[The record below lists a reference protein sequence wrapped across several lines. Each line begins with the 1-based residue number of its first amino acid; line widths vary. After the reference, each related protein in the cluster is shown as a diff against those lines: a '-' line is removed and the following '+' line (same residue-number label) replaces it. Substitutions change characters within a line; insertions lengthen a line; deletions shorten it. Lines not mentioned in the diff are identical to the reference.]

1 MTLTGSLRSLVQPER
16 AVRHGAPVPPWA
28 LRRTAV
34 QQQVLSKEAGHPGP
48 RSTGEWVNLGGVP
61 VKLLEFNDALDAIVE
76 RATCGGPIPLAV
88 ASANLDHVK
97 HFGEGSRWADILG
110 HAASLEWLTL
120 LDGAPLVAQAEKVTH
135 RAWPRLAGSDLI
147 WPLLDAAETAGLR
160 IGFLGGTTEVHAL
173 IQDKFATAH
182 PGLEVAGWWAPERSS
197 LADPVASRSLA
208 AEIAEAR
215 TELLVVCL
223 GKPRQELWISEY
235 GHLTGAKVMLAFGA
249 VVDFLAGRVRR
260 APAKVRDLGLEWA
273 WRLVLEPRRLAN
285 RYLVDG
291 PEAYLKLRRA
301 SGTVSS
307 PALTPKLPA
316 PTPPPVAPRAP
327 APAGQFTPHDE
338 HADVAV
344 LVVTYNNEKDAPLLL
359 ESLREETR
367 DQSIKVVVADN
378 SPTPSTRLALKDH
391 PDVFAFPTGGN
402 LGYAGGINSA
412 IQRAGTAGAFLVL
425 NPDMRVERGSIRA
438 LRERMARCGA
448 GVVVPLLVD
457 DDGSVYP
464 SLRREPSVSRAV
476 GDALMGS
483 RLRGRPGWLSEMDF
497 EADSYLHP
505 HKVDWATGAALLIRP
520 DIVQLV
526 GEWDERYFLY
536 SEETDFLRRVRAAG
550 ADVWFEPSARMRH
563 CRGGSG
569 TSPALDALMAA
580 NRIRYIR
587 KFHTGGY
594 ARAFRAAVVLS
605 AMLRSPLSRRREILA
620 VVSGQK
626 RWSELP
632 RACRYAEQAT
642 RHHGDLPYGSVII
655 PAHNE
660 ATVIARTLSSLA
672 LLAALDEVE
681 VVVACNGCTD
691 GTEEILSRFPDVK
704 VVSIPEASKTAALN
718 AADSVASCWP
728 RLYLDADIEIS
739 GATVRQLLSS
749 LNGRGLLAARP
760 ASRYLTEDSSVLVRA
775 YYRARSRVPALNNS
789 LWGGGVYG
797 LSESGHARLGA
808 FPRLTADDY
817 FVDCLFDGNEKQV
830 LPTEPVLVRTPQTA
844 AALLGTLN
852 RVYRGVREQPGT
864 ASSTG
869 RTVSQLVST
878 VRGPVSAFDACV
890 YAGFAVAGRWRL
902 DSSLR
907 WERDDSSR
915 TPGRPAKIPRRLRS
929 RSAKSPT
936 VKEHGHAGVR

>member
-1 MTLTGSLRSLVQPER
+1 MTLAGSLRSLVQPER
-16 AVRHGAPVPPWA
+16 PARTGVPMQPWA
-28 LRRTAV
+28 LRRPAV
-34 QQQVLSKEAGHPGP
+34 QQQVLSNEAGRPDP
-48 RSTGEWVNLGGVP
+48 RSTGVWVNLGGVP
-61 VKLLEFNDALDAIVE
+61 VKLLEFNDALDGIVE

-97 HFGEGSRWADILG
+97 HFGEGSRWADTFG
-110 HAASLEWLTL
+110 HAASVEWLTL
-120 LDGAPLVAQAEKVTH
+120 LDGAPLVSQAEKVTH

-160 IGFLGGTTEVHAL
+160 IGFLGGTPEVHAL
-173 IQDKFATAH
+173 IQDNFAAAH
-182 PGLEVAGWWAPERSS
+182 PGLAVAGWWAPERSS
-197 LADPVASRSLA
+197 LADPAASRSLA

-235 GHLTGAKVMLAFGA
+235 GHLTGANVMLAFGA

-260 APAKVRDLGLEWA
+260 APARVRNLGLEWA
-273 WRLVLEPRRLAN
+273 WRLALEPRRLAN

-301 SGTVSS
+301 SGAEVS
-307 PALTPKLPA
+307 PALA
-316 PTPPPVAPRAP
+316 PTLPPPPVASP
-327 APAGQFTPHDE
+327 APARGDQFTPHHE

-344 LVVTYNNEKDAPLLL
+344 LIVTYNNEKDAPLLL
-359 ESLREETR
+359 ESLRKETR

-378 SPTPSTRLALKDH
+378 SPTPSTLLALKDH
-391 PDVFAFPTGGN
+391 AHVFAFPTGGN
-402 LGYAGGINSA
+402 LGYAGAINSA
-412 IQRAGTAGAFLVL
+412 IQQAGTAGAFLVL

-483 RLRGRPGWLSEMDF
+483 RLPGRPGWLSEMDF
-497 EADSYLHP
+497 ETESYLHP

-520 DIVQLV
+520 DVAQLV

-536 SEETDFLRRVRAAG
+536 SEETDFMHRVRAAG

-605 AMLRSPLSRRREILA
+605 AMLRSPLPRRREILA
-620 VVSGQK
+620 VVSGEK

-632 RACRYAEQAT
+632 RASRYAEPASQD
-642 RHHGDLPYGSVII
+642 HGDLPHGSVII

-672 LLAALDEVE
+672 PLAALDEVE

-691 GTEEILSRFPDVK
+691 GTEEILSRFPGVK
-704 VVSIPEASKTAALN
+704 VVSIPEASKTSALN

-749 LNGRGLLAARP
+749 LNGRDLLAARP
-760 ASRYLTEDSSVLVRA
+760 ASRYVTEDASVLVRA
-775 YYRARSRVPALNNS
+775 YYRARARVPALNNA

-808 FPRLTADDY
+808 FPSLTADDY
-817 FVDCLFDGNEKQV
+817 YVDCLFDGNEKRV
-830 LPTEPVLVRTPQTA
+830 LATEPVLVRTPQTA

-852 RVYRGVREQPGT
+852 RVYRGVREQPG
-864 ASSTG
+864 AAPSTG
-869 RTVSQLVST
+869 RTVSQLLGT
-878 VRGPVSAFDACV
+878 VRGPVSAFDAAV
-890 YAGFAVAGRWRL
+890 YAGFAVAGRLRR
-902 DSSLR
+902 SSLR

-915 TPGRPAKIPRRLRS
+915 TPGRPARIPRRLRS
-929 RSAKSPT
+929 STLGSHP
-936 VKEHGHAGVR
+936 VKEQGHA

>member
-1 MTLTGSLRSLVQPER
+1 MTLAGSLRSLVQPER
-16 AVRHGAPVPPWA
+16 PVRPAASVQPWA
-28 LRRTAV
+28 LRRPAA
-34 QQQVLSKEAGHPGP
+34 QQQVLSKEAGRPVP

-61 VKLLEFNDALDAIVE
+61 VKLLEFNEALDVIVE
-76 RATCGGPIPLAV
+76 RATCGGPTPLAV

-97 HFGEGSRWADILG
+97 HFGEGSRWADTLG
-110 HAASLEWLTL
+110 HAVSVEWLTL
-120 LDGAPLVAQAEKVTH
+120 LDGAPLVSQAEKISH

-160 IGFLGGTTEVHAL
+160 IGFLGGTPEVHAL

-182 PGLEVAGWWAPERSS
+182 PGLAVAGWWAPERSS
-197 LADPVASRSLA
+197 LADPAASRSLA
-208 AEIAEAR
+208 AKIAEAR

-260 APAKVRDLGLEWA
+260 APARVRNLGLEWA
-273 WRLVLEPRRLAN
+273 WRLALEPRRLAN

-301 SGTVSS
+301 SGAGISRAS
-307 PALTPKLPA
+307 APPLPV
-316 PTPPPVAPRAP
+316 PTPPPVAPSAP
-327 APAGQFTPHDE
+327 APAGQFTSHHE

-344 LVVTYNNEKDAPLLL
+344 LIVTYNNAKDAPLLL

-367 DQSIKVVVADN
+367 DQTIKVVVADN
-378 SPTPSTRLALKDH
+378 SPTPSTLLALKAQSH
-391 PDVFAFPTGGN
+391 VFAFPTGGN
-402 LGYAGGINSA
+402 LGYAGAINSA

-438 LRERMARCGA
+438 LRERMARSGA

-483 RLRGRPGWLSEMDF
+483 RLPGRPGWLSEMDF
-497 EADSYLHP
+497 ETESYLHP

-520 DIVQLV
+520 DVVQLV

-536 SEETDFLRRVRAAG
+536 SEETDFMHRVRAAG

-563 CRGGSG
+563 CQGGSG

-580 NRIRYIR
+580 NRIRYVR

-605 AMLRSPLSRRREILA
+605 AILRSPLPRRWEILA
-620 VVSGQK
+620 IVSGEK
-626 RWSELP
+626 RWSGLP
-632 RACRYAEQAT
+632 RASRYAEPASQD
-642 RHHGDLPYGSVII
+642 HHAALPYGSVII

-672 LLAALDEVE
+672 PLAALNELE

-691 GTEEILSRFPDVK
+691 GTEEVLSRFPDVK

-739 GATVRQLLSS
+739 GATVRHLLSS
-749 LNGRGLLAARP
+749 LNGRDLLAARP
-760 ASRYLTEDSSVLVRA
+760 ASRYVAEDASMLVRA
-775 YYRARSRVPALNNS
+775 YYRARARVPALNNA

-797 LSESGHARLGA
+797 LSEGGHARLGA
-808 FPRLTADDY
+808 FPSLTADDY
-817 FVDCLFDGNEKQV
+817 YVDCLFDGNEKQV
-830 LPTEPVLVRTPQTA
+830 LDTEPVLVRTPQTA

-852 RVYRGVREQPGT
+852 RVYRGVREQPG
-864 ASSTG
+864 AARSTG

-878 VRGPVSAFDACV
+878 VRGPVSAFDAAV
-890 YAGFAVAGRWRL
+890 YAGFAVAGRWRR

-915 TPGRPAKIPRRLRS
+915 TPGRPASMPRRLRS
-929 RSAKSPT
+929 SPLGSHT
-936 VKEHGHAGVR
+936 VKERGHA